1 MSHHPPPRAP
11 GAHRARQPATG
22 DRGGEARPP
31 RPWRAHPP
39 GRQARG
45 PPRLRGR
52 PLTPPGG
59 GAGRRETSGARAAAA
74 PQQDGRH
81 VPAAAAARSGLLAAA
96 RSSPRRP
103 GGASAPPRADR
114 CGRRLAPGGWRSTQG
129 TGTGSGPVLPQ
140 ASGGAGR
147 GPGPLLPLGLAGAH
161 CRPGEGR
168 ARAASDSGPGVPR
181 GGLTLRPCT
190 ALNYRSR
197 RASGGPPRRRAAFW
211 LSAGGR
217 CGACVLALRRRRRTG
232 SWSAAVREPSTAR
245 GRRSGTWRWERRPRS
260 R

>member
-140 ASGGAGR
+140 ASAARGGAPGR
-147 GPGPLLPLGLAGAH
+147 CSHWASRAPTAGQ
-161 CRPGEGR
+161 
-168 ARAASDSGPGVPR
+168 VR
-181 GGLTLRPCT
+181 GGL
-190 ALNYRSR
+190 A
-197 RASGGPPRRRAAFW
+197 PPRTPVP
-211 LSAGGR
+211 
-217 CGACVLALRRRRRTG
+217 ACPAVASPFGLA
-232 SWSAAVREPSTAR
+232 P
-245 GRRSGTWRWERRPRS
+245 P
-260 R
+260 